1 MIGAIVRFV
10 LGLVGVLCL
19 LPATFGANTP
29 ELFNEI
35 YLLDSSYRTYLAAVY
50 CHCTHNNPILITAA
64 DRLLNIKETKKDMT
78 ANGKHWTST
87 KSLLILILMRF
98 PHLRQYRKSVLQEK
112 KDLLEAEKKL
122 KKLKVKDKDD
132 AIKDEGKEK
141 MKVQDA
147 WIQNG
152 IEGMNAQLTETS
164 RRLEACKRYQ
174 LVISNKPD
182 SPEAEEAKQAMRR
195 VLGNVAAVEIK

>member
-1 MIGAIVRFV
+1 MI
-10 LGLVGVLCL
+10 
-19 LPATFGANTP
+19 
-29 ELFNEI
+29 
-35 YLLDSSYRTYLAAVY
+35 
-50 CHCTHNNPILITAA
+50 
-64 DRLLNIKETKKDMT
+64 

-195 VLGNVAAVEIK
+195 VLGNNAAVEIK